1 MKCRT
6 TRDLGP
12 VDSWQSPLIVESDS
26 RRFVPVGTVIDQTE
40 HPETNCVALVRNGE
54 AVPLDDECRKA
65 AAMTQAQIDAAVRA
79 QFKLHQPETIDDS
92 EGNDDEQD
100 SD

>member
-6 TRDLGP
+6 TRDLGV
-12 VDSWQSPLIVESDS
+12 VDAWQSPLIVESDS
-26 RRFVPVGTVIDQTE
+26 RRFLPVGTVIDQTE

-54 AVPLDDECRKA
+54 AVPLDDECRAA
-65 AAMTQAQIDAAVRA
+65 AAMTQAQIDAAVQA
-79 QFKLHQPETIDDS
+79 QYRLHQPETPDDS
-92 EGNDDEQD
+92 EGADDED